1 MSGTEHLISR
11 RSFTL
16 VFFDAK
22 GQNLLFEQP
31 RSIVKFELCYGEKIF
46 HGTEKIVRNMELFE
60 IWRFELGEVNY
71 ESLLRNFHRATEF
84 VRIMEVFELGEVE
97 L

>member
-1 MSGTEHLISR
+1 
-11 RSFTL
+11 
-16 VFFDAK
+16 
-22 GQNLLFEQP
+22 
-31 RSIVKFELCYGEKIF
+31 
-46 HGTEKIVRNMELFE
+46 MELIE
-60 IWRFELGEVNY
+60 LWRFELGGVIY

>member
-1 MSGTEHLISR
+1 M
-11 RSFTL
+11 
-16 VFFDAK
+16 
-22 GQNLLFEQP
+22 GQKK
-31 RSIVKFELCYGEKIF
+31 S
-46 HGTEKIVRNMELFE
+46 FE
-60 IWRFELGEVNY
+60 IRRFELGEVNY